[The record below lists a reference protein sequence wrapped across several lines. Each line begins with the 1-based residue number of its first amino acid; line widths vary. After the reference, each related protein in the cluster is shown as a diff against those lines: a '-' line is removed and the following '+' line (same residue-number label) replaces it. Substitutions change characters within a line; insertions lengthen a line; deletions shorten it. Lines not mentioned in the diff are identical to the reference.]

1 MDLSEELRACIA
13 RGRCAAEPDAPSER
27 RAVRIRSIEKV
38 HPQLQTGLQGVTD
51 GWFGVVSSAQK
62 VLLWSTGPAAPRS
75 APEPHLSDLSDIE
88 AFDLLHDPLE
98 LSPAPPTRRDR
109 QALQD
114 ELNAASREGAAF
126 ALCLEGQPERWAG
139 GAGGYNIVQR

>member
-88 AFDLLHDPLE
+88 ALLGDR
-98 LSPAPPTRRDR
+98 RRDQHVHHARAEVTQHLPR
-109 QALQD
+109 QPSKSGKKQV
-114 ELNAASREGAAF
+114 RT
-126 ALCLEGQPERWAG
+126 
-139 GAGGYNIVQR
+139 